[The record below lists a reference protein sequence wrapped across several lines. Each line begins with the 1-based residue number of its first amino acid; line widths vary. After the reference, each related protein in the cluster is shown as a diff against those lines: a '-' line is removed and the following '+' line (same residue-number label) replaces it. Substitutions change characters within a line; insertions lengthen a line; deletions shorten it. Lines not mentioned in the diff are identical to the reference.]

1 MTEDKWFENTN
12 NLPITSIVQ
21 LEGQYRTDSL
31 ITEYYENIQKAIEE
45 EDVADSLDE
54 LDSDYYK
61 LKEDIAK
68 LLFNFIKKNIHDFE

>member
-54 LDSDYYK
+54 LDSDFYK